1 MAAMTYPTFSEL
13 LEKMRGQGAALPPRA
28 PSRAIAIAALGGAI
42 AIGIVAALTA
52 GLEELLILGSFGASC
67 VLCFGFPDA
76 PFSQPRNVVAGH
88 FLSSLAGLLA
98 LEVFGSHWWAPA
110 IGVAVAIAAMMATRT
125 VHPPAG
131 SNPVIVFLAAPDW
144 DFLVFPTLVGAII
157 VTAVALVYN
166 NLTREQRYPAYW

>member
-1 MAAMTYPTFSEL
+1 MVYPSASEL
-13 LEKMRGQGAALPPRA
+13 LEKMRGQGAAIPPRA
-28 PSRAIAIAALGGAI
+28 SGRVIALAGLGGAI
-42 AIGIVAALTA
+42 AIGLVAALTV
-52 GLEELLILGSFGASC
+52 GFEEVLILGSFGASC

-88 FLSSLAGLLA
+88 MLSSLAGLVA
-98 LEVFGSHWWAPA
+98 IEVLGVHWWAPA
-110 IGVAVAIAAMMATRT
+110 IAVALAIAAMMATRT

-131 SNPVIVFLAAPDW
+131 SNPVIVYLSLPDW
-144 DFLVFPTLVGAII
+144 DFLVFPTLLGAVI

>member
-1 MAAMTYPTFSEL
+1 MAAMAYPTFSEL

-28 PSRAIAIAALGGAI
+28 PSRAIAFAAVGGAI
-42 AIGIVAALTA
+42 AIAIVAALTA

-98 LEVFGSHWWAPA
+98 IEVFGLHWWAPA
-110 IGVAVAIAAMMATRT
+110 IGVALAIAAMMATRT

-144 DFLVFPTLVGAII
+144 DFLVFPTLLGAII
-157 VTAVALVYN
+157 VTLVALVYN